1 MDYKLCSNDT
11 INMGLYI
18 ETQEDCNSLY
28 VKGKVILTDP
38 VNTEAIRKGYVLDN
52 LHCNCFIKENFES
65 ATEVEY
71 NYTNYTEINGTFKIA
86 TYNIWGID
94 RTDEEKH
101 LIEKRMPL
109 IAKEIL
115 DHNIDIICFQE
126 MGLTSYNILSKL
138 LLNYTIYEQRSNNT
152 YHERYHDVECAI
164 AMKIFI
170 IPKTIKM
177 IPLGGNL
184 TYTNSLMIIQFAN
197 FNIYNCYLQA
207 GSKHSIGQEK
217 LYINYSR
224 CRLQLLEYIMTK
236 LDKITPSILLG
247 DFNINLNDT
256 IDNYPELR
264 GINKLINEYGF
275 IDSWTINKDDGYTE
289 NTDINI
295 MRWNDKM
302 KDKKSRVD
310 AIFIRGFKIINSFI
324 IGNNNYIGVDKDYES
339 YYIKYFTPNKVDTM
353 SKLKRLNI
361 NDKLKLPIFASDHF
375 GVVTVC
381 SI

>member
-1 MDYKLCSNDT
+1 MNYKLCPNDT

-18 ETQEDCNSLY
+18 ESEDCNSLY
-28 VKGKVILTDP
+28 VKGKVILTEP
-38 VNTEAIRKGYVLDN
+38 INTEAIRKGYVLDN

-65 ATEVEY
+65 TTKVEY
-71 NYTNYTEINGTFKIA
+71 NYTNYTEINGKFKIA

-94 RTDEEKH
+94 RTEEEKY
-101 LIEKRMPL
+101 LINKRMPL

-126 MGLTSYNILSKL
+126 MGLTSYNLLLKL
-138 LLNYTIYEQRSNNT
+138 LVNYTIYEKRYNNKSD
-152 YHERYHDVECAI
+152 RCHDVECAI
-164 AMKIFI
+164 AMKNFI

-184 TYTNSLMIIQFAN
+184 TYTNSLMIIEFDN

-217 LYINYSR
+217 LYIHYSR
-224 CRLQLLEYIMTK
+224 CRLQLLEYIMTQ

-264 GINKLINEYGF
+264 GINKLINEYDF

-310 AIFIRGFKIINSFI
+310 AIFTRGFKIMNSFI
-324 IGNNNYIGVDKDYES
+324 IGDNNYIGVDKDYES
-339 YYIKYFTPNKVDTM
+339 YYIKYFTPNKADTL
-353 SKLKRLNI
+353 SKIKRLNI
-361 NDKLKLPIFASDHF
+361 NGKLKLPIFASDHF
-375 GVVTVC
+375 GVVVVC